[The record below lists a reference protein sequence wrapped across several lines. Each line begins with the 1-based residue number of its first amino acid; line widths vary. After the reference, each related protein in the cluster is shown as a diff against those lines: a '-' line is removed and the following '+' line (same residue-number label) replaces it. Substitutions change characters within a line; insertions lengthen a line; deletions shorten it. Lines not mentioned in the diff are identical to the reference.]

1 LNHKAHK
8 EHEYFLFFAVIG
20 LRSFLRSY
28 LKKCLVKNKKNHII
42 LKMQNLQEKAFSL
55 LKSNIKKGYSKNLK
69 KNYFYLSPD
78 AVHFH
83 QWFWDSCFHI
93 IVMSKSEPG
102 IAKKEFETLISV
114 QQEDG
119 FIPHIIFW
127 KWRLRDYLQK
137 WWQKEVNMSKTSCLS
152 AEIQPPVIG
161 ISLLEIYNN
170 TKDLEFVKRNIEKV
184 KRYYLYL
191 KEKRDPDRDGLV
203 SIITPME
210 SGMDLCPH
218 YDIPFGNIGHDPM
231 VTKKHITEILIQYKD
246 WNWDLSK
253 IFGSSLFDVED
264 VSFNTIYCLGLYAL
278 AELYGK
284 FDKIKQKEI
293 EKWAD
298 NVRESIIEKLW
309 FDDQQIYFS
318 LFHREGAETPM
329 EVKTISSLFPLTL
342 SVPNFHINHL
352 IEHLKNEKEFWSPY
366 PISTVSLSESSFGPL
381 TDTRLIWRGTTWVNT
396 NWFIA
401 NGLEKQG
408 YTTLAKKIARKTIEL
423 ILKFG
428 FCEYYDPFDG
438 HPGKAMKNFGWS
450 TLAIDFI
457 DLLNRN

>member
-1 LNHKAHK
+1 MENLN
-8 EHEYFLFFAVIG
+8 
-20 LRSFLRSY
+20 
-28 LKKCLVKNKKNHII
+28 
-42 LKMQNLQEKAFSL
+42 EKALSL
-55 LKSNIKKGYSKNLK
+55 LKRNIKKGYSKNFK
-69 KNYFYLSPD
+69 KDFFYLSPD
-78 AVHFH
+78 SVHFH

-93 IVMSKSEPG
+93 IAMSKFDPE

-127 KWRLRDYLQK
+127 KWRLRDRFQK
-137 WWQKEVNMSKTSCLS
+137 WWQKEVNERKTNLFT

-161 ISLLEIYNN
+161 ISLLEIYKNSG
-170 TKDLEFVKRNIEKV
+170 DLEFVRKNIEKV
-184 KRYYLYL
+184 EKYYLYL
-191 KEKRDPDRDGLV
+191 KEKRDPDKDGLI

-218 YDIPFGNIGHDPM
+218 YDIPCHNINHDPP
-231 VTKKHITEILIQYKD
+231 VTKKYITEILTQYKN
-246 WNWDLSK
+246 WNWNLDK
-253 IFGSSLFDVED
+253 IFESSLFDVED

-278 AELYGK
+278 AKLYGA
-284 FDKIKQKEI
+284 FDKAKHKEI

-298 NVRESIIEKLW
+298 NVRQEIIDKLW
-309 FDDQQIYFS
+309 FDNQEIYFS
-318 LFHREGAETPM
+318 LYHLGASEIPM

-342 SVPNFHINHL
+342 SIPDFHENHL
-352 IEHLKNEKEFWSPY
+352 VEHLQNEREFWSPY
-366 PISTVSLSESSFGPL
+366 PIASVAMNESSFGPL
-381 TDTRLIWRGTTWVNT
+381 TNTRLIWRGTTWINT

-401 NGLEKQG
+401 NGLEKKG

-457 DLLNRN
+457 ELLNRN